1 MIVCIRAALE
11 LSIQW
16 ELEAE
21 QEAEPERGQDARQED
36 KVGIVAR
43 PGQRERKDSNRP
55 SKNSRRKKKD
65 YRDVF
70 KDLEELEETGGV
82 EPDVQANPVDNE
94 IAQDDGEVDIEE
106 AKEEEERVLQRVL
119 ELSKLETVAV
129 GERNK
134 VEQSEEEEDIIVD
147 EFTEAVTPISDPASP
162 PLGEKTADIAESC
175 VEITLDDE
183 DVINI
188 SDEDADTAQ
197 QSRPASV
204 HILEEDPADLLLEA
218 GAEAGQLPGQA
229 GVLAARL
236 GGAVTVTR
244 LGAGNLSHRQHS
256 ILISCRFTWVWV
268 RIHQIYCC
276 CVISE

>member
-1 MIVCIRAALE
+1 MIACNRAALE

-21 QEAEPERGQDARQED
+21 QEAEPETGQETGQED
-36 KVGIVAR
+36 KMGIVAR
-43 PGQRERKDSNRP
+43 PGQRERKDSSRP

-82 EPDVQANPVDNE
+82 EPDEAVQANPVDNE
-94 IAQDDGEVDIEE
+94 IVQDDDEVDTEE

-119 ELSKLETVAV
+119 ELSKLETVSV

-147 EFTEAVTPISDPASP
+147 EFTEAVTAISDPASP
-162 PLGEKTADIAESC
+162 PLGEKTTDLAESC
-175 VEITLDDE
+175 VEITLDDD

-188 SDEDADTAQ
+188 SDGEVDTAQ

-204 HILEEDPADLLLEA
+204 HILEEDPADLLVGT

-244 LGAGNLSHRQHS
+244 LGAGHHSHRQHS
-256 ILISCRFTWVWV
+256 ILIPCRFT
-268 RIHQIYCC
+268 RCS
-276 CVISE
+276 ISSDLLLWCDI